1 MWIEEDIE
9 QLQMSQSGTL
19 STQPSL
25 YQDQGGYWAPLGVI
39 R

>member
-9 QLQMSQSGTL
+9 QLQISESGTL

-25 YQDQGGYWAPLGVI
+25 YLEDDRPHKD
-39 R
+39 